1 MIIKKENYSV
11 KSEIINAFMKLMTEK
26 SYMDI
31 TVTDIINTAQ
41 VARASF
47 YRNFSS
53 INDVIDSIVDE
64 LSEEFIEDIYPTLNS
79 TDERKW
85 REFLFEYFY
94 RFTRNQEKIAAGNF
108 QNMSVMFSRMDIKMR
123 EKERELPSETLRD
136 KYVAFAKLG
145 LINNV
150 AKKWVDSGMKETPE
164 EMINYIMS
172 YILLF

>member
-1 MIIKKENYSV
+1 MRIKKESYSV
-11 KSEIINAFMKLMTEK
+11 KYEIINAFMKLMTEK

-53 INDVIDSIVDE
+53 INDVIDSIVNE

-123 EKERELPSETLRD
+123 EKER
-136 KYVAFAKLG
+136 
-145 LINNV
+145 
-150 AKKWVDSGMKETPE
+150 
-164 EMINYIMS
+164 
-172 YILLF
+172 